1 MSGFCSIK
9 GFIMTYSLTSQTPV
23 TATWMYFG
31 NTSQLNSDSRT
42 PMTESQADTLNG
54 YKAVG
59 PNQISAVDLTAKSR
73 WITVDNHWEK
83 AWATTYNGHQDGASK
98 MYYDSPTSG
107 QTAQY
112 ITGFSKVQY
121 LLTTPEDVQMEQTG
135 VMIQMGNGD
144 LFFRPALDTV
154 DDWKDI
160 SELYS
165 VEILDATPLPKNTYV
180 AQVSFDPSI
189 HDLVIVCF
197 AAGTMIHTENGD
209 VAVQDLRKGDMVW
222 TRDNGFQALRW
233 AGASHLNASDLA
245 AKPKLLPIRIKAG
258 ALGANM
264 PTADLVV
271 SPQHRVLV
279 RSAIAQRM
287 FGAMEVLVPAKHL
300 TELPGVDVDADV
312 TSISY
317 HHLMFDA
324 HEVVMS
330 NGAASESLY
339 PGPQALRAL
348 GAEALAEIEAIFPGI
363 LSAQTEPATAR
374 LFARGGKVRQMTLR
388 HVANNQPLAS

>member
-1 MSGFCSIK
+1 
-9 GFIMTYSLTSQTPV
+9 
-23 TATWMYFG
+23 MYFG
-31 NTSQLNSDSRT
+31 NKAQLNTDYRT
-42 PMTESQADTLNG
+42 PLTNTQADTLNG

-59 PNQISAVDLTAKSR
+59 PNQISAVDLAAQSR
-73 WITVDNHWEK
+73 WVTIDNKWTK

-98 MYYDSPTSG
+98 MQYDSPTIG

-112 ITGFSKVQY
+112 ITGLSKVDY
-121 LLTTPEDVQMEQTG
+121 LLTTPDNVQMQQTG

-154 DDWKDI
+154 AEWKGI
-160 SELYS
+160 TQVYS
-165 VEILDATPLPKNTYV
+165 VEIIDATPLSKNTYV

-189 HDLVIVCF
+189 YDLEIICF
-197 AAGTMIHTENGD
+197 ASGTMIRAENGD
-209 VAVQDLRKGDMVW
+209 VAVEDLRAGDMVW
-222 TRDNGFQALRW
+222 TRDNGFQPLRW
-233 AGASHLNASDLA
+233 AGTSHLNASDLA

-258 ALGANM
+258 ALGLNM
-264 PTADLVV
+264 PYMDLVV

-300 TELPGVDVDADV
+300 TELPGVDVEADV

-363 LSAQTEPATAR
+363 LSAQNEPATAR
-374 LFARGGKVRQMTLR
+374 PFARGAKVRQMASR
-388 HVANNQPLAS
+388 HMAKSQPLAF